1 MIPGAGP
8 TKAHRRGRS
17 SFRALCLPKTRGE
30 RERAHRPS
38 RASFEPGGVYAGFA
52 AISSQGSLPPEK
64 KLPPCSFRARK
75 CTAFQRKLR
84 RGGSGGGDTP
94 PPPRNSRP
102 SRVNS
107 FPPACT
113 AETQQF
119 LRRGACPPEK
129 KLLPFRSERPGG
141 RPAAR
146 PVSECIFA
154 QVTSSLGRN
163 VVAGGLAPPSKIC
176 PSHPQMLHT
185 LYGALW

>member
-17 SFRALCLPKTRGE
+17 SFRACACQTPGESARG
-30 RERAHRPS
+30 P
-38 RASFEPGGVYAGFA
+38 AGPLALIRFRRRVRRKRGNFFA
-52 AISSQGSLPPEK
+52 GELAP
-64 KLPPCSFRARK
+64 
-75 CTAFQRKLR
+75 R
-84 RGGSGGGDTP
+84 RGNCLLAVSAPGNAQHFSGNCVGVAVAGEILP
-94 PPPRNSRP
+94 PPPRNRRP

-163 VVAGGLAPPSKIC
+163 VVAGELAPPSKIC